1 MPVPSGPRIFGLPN
15 WICAYPSDDAGL
27 DRLLGDGSGR
37 VDRTPSWY
45 VLISFH
51 PIPVGVHRMMQKPPR
66 RMPFR
71 RLSAR
76 VSSAIRRR
84 PRTAAAALTLVI
96 VLAFVLGASLVLV
109 NRPAAV
115 ADQPAGG
122 PTFTYAGGWSL
133 VELERHLEAGDVTA
147 ISATTSAATVGSPV
161 TDIVVRTSDGQVISI
176 DLAITAPEAVRA
188 LSALGYGSLLTTEAL
203 TASRTAAGGDAPPNP
218 IAIVLPI
225 LVLLFAISLIVRM
238 SRRNNPAAR
247 ESSNGFSTIMPAD
260 PNAPPVAETGTNLS
274 IRAVATLDDVA
285 GCDEAK
291 LELTETIEFLRTPER
306 FHQLGAR
313 IPRGIMLYGP
323 PGTGKTML
331 ARAVASEAGVP
342 FHYASGSEFVE
353 KYVGV
358 GARRIR
364 DLFAQARKLGRGV
377 IFFDEFDAL
386 GKARGGPNSHE
397 EREQTLNQLLV
408 ELDGFGTTDD
418 VIVIAATNRLDVL
431 DSAVLRPGRFNRKIH
446 VGLPD
451 VKGRQAILEVHARG
465 KPLATTIDL
474 GEMARKTYG
483 FSGAQLADLLNE
495 AAIMAAR
502 RKGDDIT
509 GEDLHAGWLKVA
521 VGTSRRRSMDERE
534 RSIIAAHEVG
544 HAICG
549 KVHGDKRRVEEI
561 SLFAHGEAL
570 GVTVS
575 SQEDNDL
582 PSETDLRAR
591 LVALMGGRAAEEI
604 LFHEVT
610 GGASNDFE
618 AANQIATAMV
628 TKWGM
633 GRDPDAVD
641 GGISGRGILS
651 FLVPTSGHR
660 SLPPD
665 VQGAATRAIR
675 AILDEAYAEASRT
688 LVANMDTLR
697 RLAAYLVE
705 HERVDGTTFDELFDG
720 VRPVPNGSDEW
731 RAATSRPRAWGDIV
745 DLAAHRSR
753 PPLMEL
759 PAVAV
764 VSSVAELP
772 PAVIAV
778 SAAVPVPA
786 SGPVV
791 LPPIDQPSA
800 QRVGSR
806 RRVIR
811 WRRRPALG
819 GLVATGSAEPGPIA
833 GNGRRARHA
842 AAEVLHRA
850 EAWLRQSE
858 AESGRL

>member
-1 MPVPSGPRIFGLPN
+1 MKK
-15 WICAYPSDDAGL
+15 
-27 DRLLGDGSGR
+27 RL
-37 VDRTPSWY
+37 
-45 VLISFH
+45 
-51 PIPVGVHRMMQKPPR
+51 
-66 RMPFR
+66 R
-71 RLSAR
+71 RLSLRRYAAR
-76 VSSAIRRR
+76 AASVIRSR
-84 PRTAAAALTLVI
+84 PRTASAALTL
-96 VLAFVLGASLVLV
+96 
-109 NRPAAV
+109 AAV
-115 ADQPAGG
+115 VAIALGTGVVLLSRQPAPAQGPTDQ

-133 VELERHLEAGDVTA
+133 AELERHLAAGDVTA
-147 ISATTSAATVGSPV
+147 ISATNSSPAAGNPA
-161 TDIVVRTSDGQVISI
+161 DGLVVKTRDGQIITI
-176 DLAITAPEAVRA
+176 DLAVSAGQAVSS
-188 LSALGYGSLLTTEAL
+188 LYGLGYGGLLTTEAL
-203 TASRTAAGGDAPPNP
+203 AAGRATTGADAAPNP
-218 IAIVLPI
+218 MAIILPLLMI
-225 LVLLFAISLIVRM
+225 LATVFLIMRM
-238 SRRNNPAAR
+238 SRRNGAPSR
-247 ESSNGFSTIMPAD
+247 ESSSGFSTIMPAD
-260 PNAPPVAETGTNLS
+260 PNARPTGVAAKDAT

-291 LELTETIEFLRTPER
+291 LELTEAIDFLRSPER

-377 IFFDEFDAL
+377 IFLDEFDAL

-451 VKGRQAILEVHARG
+451 VKGRKAILEVHARN
-465 KPLATTIDL
+465 KPIEVTVDL

-495 AAIMAAR
+495 AAILAAR
-502 RKGDDIT
+502 RFSDVISA
-509 GEDLHAGWLKVA
+509 EDLHAGWLKVA

-544 HAICG
+544 HAICS

-582 PSETDLRAR
+582 PSESDLRAR
-591 LVALMGGRAAEEI
+591 LIALMGGRAAEEI
-604 LFHEVT
+604 LFQEVT
-610 GGASNDFE
+610 GGASNDFD
-618 AANQIATAMV
+618 AANGIATAMV

-660 SLPPD
+660 SLPPE

-720 VRPVPNGSDEW
+720 VRPVPNGEGEW
-731 RAATSRPRAWGDIV
+731 RAATARPRAWGEIV
-745 DLAAHRSR
+745 DLAAHRTR
-753 PPLMEL
+753 PPLIQE
-759 PAVAV
+759 PVAAAVA
-764 VSSVAELP
+764 S
-772 PAVIAV
+772 AVIAAPV
-778 SAAVPVPA
+778 AGAAAAATAATTHLPLLSAELVMPVP
-786 SGPVV
+786 G
-791 LPPIDQPSA
+791 IDQSNARTRSA
-800 QRVGSR
+800 GPR
-806 RRVIR
+806 RRVVR
-811 WRRRPALG
+811 WRRRR
-819 GLVATGSAEPGPIA
+819 ATGGRAA
-833 GNGRRARHA
+833 GAPVAGAPLAARTAVGARGARHM
-842 AAEVLHRA
+842 AAELLHRA

-858 AESGRL
+858 AEGGL

>member
-1 MPVPSGPRIFGLPN
+1 M
-15 WICAYPSDDAGL
+15 
-27 DRLLGDGSGR
+27 
-37 VDRTPSWY
+37 
-45 VLISFH
+45 
-51 PIPVGVHRMMQKPPR
+51 
-66 RMPFR
+66 
-71 RLSAR
+71 
-76 VSSAIRRR
+76 IRRR
-84 PRTAAAALTLVI
+84 PRTATATATLVVLLAI
-96 VLAFVLGASLVLV
+96 VLGGSLVFV
-109 NRPAAV
+109 SG
-115 ADQPAGG
+115 QPAPADTTAGQ

-133 VELERHLEAGDVTA
+133 AELERHLEAGDVTA
-147 ISATTSAATVGSPV
+147 ISATHSSVEAGNPADGL
-161 TDIVVRTSDGQVISI
+161 VVKTRDGQVVSI
-176 DLAITAPEAVRA
+176 DLAVSAGEAVGA
-188 LSALGYGSLLTTEAL
+188 LSNLGYGGLLTTEAL
-203 TASRTAAGGDAPPNP
+203 AASRSISGVESAPNP
-218 IAIVLPI
+218 MAIILPLLMVAAMIVL
-225 LVLLFAISLIVRM
+225 LTRM
-238 SRRNNPAAR
+238 SRRNGGATR
-247 ESSNGFSTIMPAD
+247 ESSGGFSTIMPVD
-260 PNAPPVAETGTNLS
+260 PKAKPSAEAVTDAT
-274 IRAVATLDDVA
+274 IRAVASLDDVA

-291 LELTETIEFLRTPER
+291 LELTETIDFLRSPER

-377 IFFDEFDAL
+377 IFLDEFDAL

-451 VKGRQAILEVHARG
+451 VKGRKAILEVHARN
-465 KPLATTIDL
+465 KPIAMTVDL

-502 RKGDDIT
+502 RLGDVISAD
-509 GEDLHAGWLKVA
+509 DLHAGWLKVA

-544 HAICG
+544 HAICS

-618 AANQIATAMV
+618 AANGIATAMV

-633 GRDPDAVD
+633 GRDPEALD
-641 GGISGRGILS
+641 GGVSGRGILS

-660 SLPPD
+660 SLPPE

-720 VRPVPNGSDEW
+720 VRPVPNETDEW

-753 PPLMEL
+753 PPLIEQ
-759 PAVAV
+759 PAAAV
-764 VSSVAELP
+764 VGPLAEPAPALAAASAGYPLLAAGPRVATP
-772 PAVIAV
+772 
-778 SAAVPVPA
+778 
-786 SGPVV
+786 GM
-791 LPPIDQPSA
+791 DQPNPRTA
-800 QRVGSR
+800 GSR
-806 RRVIR
+806 RRVVR
-811 WRRRPALG
+811 WRRRPVAG
-819 GLVATGSAEPGPIA
+819 GSDATGRGA
-833 GNGRRARHA
+833 GTGRRARHA
-842 AAEVLHRA
+842 AAALLHRA

-858 AESGRL
+858 AEGGL

>member
-1 MPVPSGPRIFGLPN
+1 MQNLP
-15 WICAYPSDDAGL
+15 
-27 DRLLGDGSGR
+27 RLL
-37 VDRTPSWY
+37 P
-45 VLISFH
+45 L
-51 PIPVGVHRMMQKPPR
+51 
-66 RMPFR
+66 R
-71 RLSAR
+71 RLARRAASA
-76 VSSAIRRR
+76 VRRR
-84 PRTAAAALTLVI
+84 PRTAT
-96 VLAFVLGASLVLV
+96 
-109 NRPAAV
+109 AAV
-115 ADQPAGG
+115 TLAILVGIAIGGSFFLVSGQPNAASKTTVG
-122 PTFTYAGGWSL
+122 PSFTYADGWSL

-147 ISATTSAATVGSPV
+147 ISATTAAAASAGTAPTEL
-161 TDIVVRTSDGQVISI
+161 VVRTRDGQVIRI
-176 DLAITAPEAVRA
+176 DLAINAAEAVSA
-188 LSALGYGSLLTTEAL
+188 LSGLGYGNLLTTEAL
-203 TASRTAAGGDAPPNP
+203 AVSRTAAGADTAPNP
-218 IAIVLPI
+218 VAIILPLLMIVGMII
-225 LVLLFAISLIVRM
+225 LFTRM
-238 SRRNNPAAR
+238 SRRNGPAKGD
-247 ESSNGFSTIMPAD
+247 SSNGFSTIMPAD
-260 PNAPPVAETGTNLS
+260 PNARPVADAVLDPNV
-274 IRAVATLDDVA
+274 RAVATLADVA

-291 LELTETIEFLRTPER
+291 LELTETIDFLRSPER

-377 IFFDEFDAL
+377 IFLDEFDAL

-451 VKGRQAILEVHARG
+451 VKGRQAILEVHARN
-465 KPLATTIDL
+465 KPIAMTVDLA
-474 GEMARKTYG
+474 EMARKTYG

-502 RKGDDIT
+502 RLGDVISA
-509 GEDLHAGWLKVA
+509 EDLHAGWLKVA
-521 VGTSRRRSMDERE
+521 VGTSRRRSMDQRE

-544 HAICG
+544 HAICS

-582 PSETDLRAR
+582 PSESDLRAR
-591 LVALMGGRAAEEI
+591 LVALMGGRAAEEL
-604 LFHEVT
+604 LFQEVT

-618 AANQIATAMV
+618 AANGIATAMV
-628 TKWGM
+628 TRWGM
-633 GRDPDAVD
+633 GRDPEAVD

-660 SLPPD
+660 SLPSE

-697 RLAAYLVE
+697 RLASYLVE

-720 VRPVPNGSDEW
+720 LRPVPNETEEW
-731 RAATSRPRAWGDIV
+731 RAATSRPRAWGEIV

-753 PPLMEL
+753 PPMIEQPVAAITGPIAEEAPAAIAATGQL
-759 PAVAV
+759 P
-764 VSSVAELP
+764 LP
-772 PAVIAV
+772 IAG
-778 SAAVPVPA
+778 PLVPA
-786 SGPVV
+786 PRT
-791 LPPIDQPSA
+791 DQSVPRA
-800 QRVGSR
+800 AASR
-806 RRVIR
+806 RRVVR
-811 WRRRPALG
+811 WRRRPA
-819 GLVATGSAEPGPIA
+819 VNVSAVDGSASGRTSA
-833 GNGRRARHA
+833 TGRRARHA
-842 AAEVLHRA
+842 AADLLHRA
-850 EAWLRQSE
+850 ASWLRESE
-858 AESGRL
+858 AEGGL

>member
-1 MPVPSGPRIFGLPN
+1 MQKRL
-15 WICAYPSDDAGL
+15 
-27 DRLLGDGSGR
+27 RLL
-37 VDRTPSWY
+37 P
-45 VLISFH
+45 L
-51 PIPVGVHRMMQKPPR
+51 
-66 RMPFR
+66 R
-71 RLSAR
+71 RLAAR
-76 VSSAIRRR
+76 AAMAIRRR
-84 PRTAAAALTLVI
+84 PRTASVALTLS
-96 VLAFVLGASLVLV
+96 VLGVIAVGGSLLLSG
-109 NRPAAV
+109 
-115 ADQPAGG
+115 QPALSQPPAGQ

-133 VELERHLEAGDVTA
+133 VELERHLQAGDVTA
-147 ISATTSAATVGSPV
+147 ISATSSSPAAGNAP
-161 TDIVVRTSDGQVISI
+161 DGLVVKTRDGQIVTIN
-176 DLAITAPEAVRA
+176 LAVSAGQAVSA
-188 LSALGYGSLLTTEAL
+188 LSGLGYGNLLTTEAL
-203 TASRTAAGGDAPPNP
+203 AAGRSTTVAEGAPNP
-218 IAIVLPI
+218 MAIILPLLMVAAMVVL
-225 LVLLFAISLIVRM
+225 FTRM
-238 SRRNNPAAR
+238 SRRNGPAAR
-247 ESSNGFSTIMPAD
+247 ESSSGFSTIMPAD
-260 PNAPPVAETGTNLS
+260 PNARPTGDAAKDAT
-274 IRAVATLDDVA
+274 IRMVATLDDVA

-291 LELTETIEFLRTPER
+291 LELTEAIDFLRSPER
-306 FHQLGAR
+306 FHLLGAR

-377 IFFDEFDAL
+377 IFLDEFDAL

-451 VKGRQAILEVHARG
+451 VKGRKAILEVHARN
-465 KPLATTIDL
+465 KPIAMTVDL

-502 RKGDDIT
+502 RLGDVIS

-544 HAICG
+544 HAICS

-582 PSETDLRAR
+582 PSESDLRAR
-591 LVALMGGRAAEEI
+591 LIALMGGRAAEEI
-604 LFHEVT
+604 LFKEVT

-618 AANQIATAMV
+618 AANGIATAMV

-633 GRDPDAVD
+633 GRDPEAAD

-660 SLPPD
+660 SLPSE

-720 VRPVPNGSDEW
+720 VRLVPNGEGEW
-731 RAATSRPRAWGDIV
+731 RAATARPRAWGEIV
-745 DLAAHRSR
+745 DLAEHRMR
-753 PPLMEL
+753 PPLLAE
-759 PAVAV
+759 PAAAV
-764 VSSVAELP
+764 VGGVAGRATGSVDGPAAAAIVATGDLP
-772 PAVIAV
+772 PLTSELGPPV
-778 SAAVPVPA
+778 SRTDP
-786 SGPVV
+786 SGARTR
-791 LPPIDQPSA
+791 ST
-800 QRVGSR
+800 GSR
-806 RRVIR
+806 RRVVR
-811 WRRRPALG
+811 WRLRPSTRGRVAAGAPDPGMPLAAERSAMTRRG
-819 GLVATGSAEPGPIA
+819 
-833 GNGRRARHA
+833 ARHA
-842 AAEVLHRA
+842 AAELLHRA

-858 AESGRL
+858 AEGEL